1 VYLTRSITGKP
12 LRLTNERWVHIIE
25 GHPEMA
31 GHLNDV
37 LLSVD
42 DPNLVLEGG
51 NDELLAVRYRQAN
64 KAMVVVCKEY
74 NDDGF
79 VITAFLTSKLESLL
93 KREMIWQK

>member
-1 VYLTRSITGKP
+1 MYLTRSITGKP

-64 KAMVVVCKEY
+64 KAMVVV
-74 NDDGF
+74 
-79 VITAFLTSKLESLL
+79 
-93 KREMIWQK
+93 

>member
-1 VYLTRSITGKP
+1 
-12 LRLTNERWVHIIE
+12 
-25 GHPEMA
+25 MA

-64 KAMVVVCKEY
+64 KAMVVV
-74 NDDGF
+74 
-79 VITAFLTSKLESLL
+79 
-93 KREMIWQK
+93 